1 MKALVTGAAGFIGSH
16 LSERL
21 LRDGHEVVA
30 VDCFSDYYER
40 WIKQLNIARSLDDR
54 RCRFLEGDLNE
65 LDLESL
71 LAQVDVV
78 FHLAARAG
86 VRTSWG
92 QAFDAYLRDNVLA
105 TQRLLEAARA
115 SNVRKFVYA
124 SSSSMYGDAERYPT
138 PETVRP
144 APISPYGVSKL
155 AGENLCWLYWR
166 RFGVACLGL
175 RFFTIYGPRQRPD
188 MAFHVFG
195 RALLSGQPI
204 DIHGDGEQS
213 REFTHVDDVV
223 EAMILAA
230 ERGAPGAIYNVG
242 GGSEVTLNAAVAL
255 LMELSGRA
263 VPVRHGERVAGDARR
278 TVADSTLARR
288 EQGYQPRVK
297 LEDGLQAEL
306 AWLKVLSDI
315 EAAGN
320 QAAGSLAVA
329 SWPQAGP

>member
-124 SSSSMYGDAERYPT
+124 SSSSVYGDAERYPT

-155 AGENLCWLYWR
+155 AGENLCWLY
-166 RFGVACLGL
+166 
-175 RFFTIYGPRQRPD
+175 
-188 MAFHVFG
+188 
-195 RALLSGQPI
+195 
-204 DIHGDGEQS
+204 
-213 REFTHVDDVV
+213 
-223 EAMILAA
+223 
-230 ERGAPGAIYNVG
+230 
-242 GGSEVTLNAAVAL
+242 
-255 LMELSGRA
+255 
-263 VPVRHGERVAGDARR
+263 
-278 TVADSTLARR
+278 
-288 EQGYQPRVK
+288 
-297 LEDGLQAEL
+297 
-306 AWLKVLSDI
+306 
-315 EAAGN
+315 
-320 QAAGSLAVA
+320 
-329 SWPQAGP
+329 